1 MTKLPDLNDI
11 AAKVTHCHN
20 CNLYKTATNPV
31 PGEGNPEAEVM
42 FIGEA
47 PGYFEDLQGRP
58 FVGQAGKLLDK
69 LLQSIKLSR
78 EEVFICNMLRH
89 RPPENR
95 DPLPE
100 EIKACEVFLDDQ
112 IKIINPKVIV
122 TLGKFAMDHFVKNG
136 QISRD
141 HGVPKVVGS
150 YIIYPIYHPAA
161 ALRSTQVLMI
171 LRRDFLRIPK
181 VISGEIKPEDQ
192 APSKK
197 KDEKQLLMFS

>member
-1 MTKLPDLNDI
+1 MDKRELLAQI
-11 AAKVTHCHN
+11 EKQVGRCKE
-20 CNLYKTATNPV
+20 CRLYRTRNKPV
-31 PGEGNPEAEVM
+31 PGVGSTDAKAV
-42 FIGEA
+42 FVGEA
-47 PGYFEDLQGRP
+47 PGASEDERGVPFCGR
-58 FVGQAGKLLDK
+58 AGDLLDE
-69 LLQSIKLSR
+69 LLDATHFKRSDVWIGNVIK
-78 EEVFICNMLRH
+78 C
-89 RPPENR
+89 RPPDNR
-95 DPLPE
+95 QPMVDELRSCKPYLE
-100 EIKACEVFLDDQ
+100 EQLKVL
-112 IKIINPKVIV
+112 NPKVIV

>member
-1 MTKLPDLNDI
+1 MDKKELLDQIEKQVGRCKECRLYRTRKKAVPGVGGI
-11 AAKVTHCHN
+11 SAKV
-20 CNLYKTATNPV
+20 V
-31 PGEGNPEAEVM
+31 FV
-42 FIGEA
+42 GEA
-47 PGYFEDLQGRP
+47 PGANEDERGIPFCGR
-58 FVGQAGKLLDK
+58 AGNLLDEM
-69 LLQSIKLSR
+69 LNAIHLRRSDVWIGNVIK
-78 EEVFICNMLRH
+78 C
-89 RPPENR
+89 RPPDNR
-95 DPLPE
+95 QPMVDELRSCKPYLE
-100 EIKACEVFLDDQ
+100 EQLKVL
-112 IKIINPKVIV
+112 NPKVIV

-136 QISRD
+136 QISKD

-181 VISGEIKPEDQ
+181 VISGEIIPEDQ